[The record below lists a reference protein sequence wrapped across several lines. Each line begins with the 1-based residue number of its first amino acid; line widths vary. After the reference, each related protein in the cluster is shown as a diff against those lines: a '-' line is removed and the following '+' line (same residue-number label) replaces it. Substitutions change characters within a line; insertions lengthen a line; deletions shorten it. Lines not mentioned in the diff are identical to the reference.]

1 MNTLL
6 ENIENLLPQT
16 QCRQC
21 GFAGCHAYAQAM
33 VSGQAPINRCA
44 PGGAKAIAKLAAALS
59 VPVID
64 LDPEYGQE
72 MPFAVAT
79 HRCPPL
85 YRLPPMRGTVRL
97 MSLPAPRKHL
107 FAVIETACTGCALCV
122 PACPMDCITLHE
134 TGDAWTEQK
143 AAAAKVAFEA
153 TKKRRAARQARE
165 NADKKHDSAT
175 RMAVM
180 QDVMARV
187 RALPRKK

>member
-44 PGGAKAIAKLAAALS
+44 PGGAKGIAKLAAALYI
-59 VPVID
+59 PVID

-72 MPFAVAT
+72 MRFCCRT

-85 YRLPPMRGTVRL
+85 YRLPPMRG
-97 MSLPAPRKHL
+97 SLS
-107 FAVIETACTGCALCV
+107 G
-122 PACPMDCITLHE
+122 
-134 TGDAWTEQK
+134 
-143 AAAAKVAFEA
+143 
-153 TKKRRAARQARE
+153 
-165 NADKKHDSAT
+165 
-175 RMAVM
+175 
-180 QDVMARV
+180 
-187 RALPRKK
+187 

>member
-44 PGGAKAIAKLAAALS
+44 PGGAKGIAKLAAALS

-72 MPFAVAT
+72 MPFAVARIDAR
-79 HRCPPL
+79 RCIGCHLCAAACPVDVIT
-85 YRLPPMRGTVRL
+85 GT
-97 MSLPAPRKHL
+97 PKHL

-187 RALPRKK
+187 RALQKK